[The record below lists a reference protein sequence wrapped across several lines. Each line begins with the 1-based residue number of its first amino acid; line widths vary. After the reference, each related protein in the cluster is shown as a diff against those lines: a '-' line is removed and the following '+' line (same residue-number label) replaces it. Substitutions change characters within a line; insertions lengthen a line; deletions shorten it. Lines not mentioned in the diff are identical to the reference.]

1 MFEADRYCLLGVLFA
16 GFISL
21 SSMSTYWS
29 LEEYEGLDWLADT
42 LAILW
47 IGVGMCALAWT
58 KSWMNVHPSTQVN
71 HSSFGRNKAFLTTAV
86 ACSMTS
92 IILFVVYAPPPKLKV
107 YEYSQIV
114 ALCEKVGWRHFSR
127 CHSSS

>member
-29 LEEYEGLDWLADT
+29 LEEYEGLDWLADA
-42 LAILW
+42 LGILW

-58 KSWMNVHPSTQVN
+58 KSWMGRPSFNT
-71 HSSFGRNKAFLTTAV
+71 GEP
-86 ACSMTS
+86 
-92 IILFVVYAPPPKLKV
+92 FVLR
-107 YEYSQIV
+107 SQ
-114 ALCEKVGWRHFSR
+114 
-127 CHSSS
+127 

>member
-42 LAILW
+42 LAILL
-47 IGVGMCALAWT
+47 IGIGICALAWT
-58 KSWMNVHPSTQVN
+58 KSWMNRPSFNTGESLDSRP
-71 HSSFGRNKAFLTTAV
+71 HWDFSDG
-86 ACSMTS
+86 C
-92 IILFVVYAPPPKLKV
+92 
-107 YEYSQIV
+107 YS
-114 ALCEKVGWRHFSR
+114 L
-127 CHSSS
+127 

>member
-21 SSMSTYWS
+21 SSISTYWS

-47 IGVGMCALAWT
+47 IGVGMFALAWT
-58 KSWMNVHPSTQVN
+58 KSWMGRPSFNTGK
-71 HSSFGRNKAFLTTAV
+71 SFVLQ
-86 ACSMTS
+86 
-92 IILFVVYAPPPKLKV
+92 P
-107 YEYSQIV
+107 Q
-114 ALCEKVGWRHFSR
+114 
-127 CHSSS
+127 

>member
-42 LAILW
+42 LAVLW

-58 KSWMNVHPSTQVN
+58 KSWMKRPSFNT
-71 HSSFGRNKAFLTTAV
+71 GRLLV
-86 ACSMTS
+86 
-92 IILFVVYAPPPKLKV
+92 LQL
-107 YEYSQIV
+107 Q
-114 ALCEKVGWRHFSR
+114 
-127 CHSSS
+127 

>member
-47 IGVGMCALAWT
+47 IGIGMCALAWT
-58 KSWMNVHPSTQVN
+58 KSWMKRPSFNTGR
-71 HSSFGRNKAFLTTAV
+71 SSSVSRDRTFLTTPV

-92 IILFVVYAPPPKLKV
+92 IILFVVYVPLPKPKYMSTHKV
-107 YEYSQIV
+107 V
-114 ALCEKVGWRHFSR
+114 ALYEKADWRRFSR